1 MYQYITGIGF
11 PKNRTQF
18 SDFRS
23 NKSNN
28 PTATKTVATDVVGTA
43 TPDKGL
49 YADATLTILSN
60 KNNPLVE
67 VRFSDIFPV
76 SLSALDY
83 NQQATDVEYLTA
95 QISFRYKLY
104 EIVTL

>member
-1 MYQYITGIGF
+1 MY
-11 PKNRTQF
+11 
-18 SDFRS
+18 S
-23 NKSNN
+23 
-28 PTATKTVATDVVGTA
+28 
-43 TPDKGL
+43 
-49 YADATLTILSN
+49 DATLTILSN

-67 VRFSDIFPV
+67 VRFSDLFPV
-76 SLSALDY
+76 SLSSLSY